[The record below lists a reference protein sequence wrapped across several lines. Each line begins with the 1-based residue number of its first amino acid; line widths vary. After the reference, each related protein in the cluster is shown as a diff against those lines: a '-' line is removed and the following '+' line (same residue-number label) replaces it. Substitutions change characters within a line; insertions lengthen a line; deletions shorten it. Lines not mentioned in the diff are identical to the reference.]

1 MLVVLE
7 QQDVL
12 VLLEMLEMQQQRS
25 VLHSQVAL
33 AALLV

>member
-12 VLLEMLEMQQQRS
+12 VLLEILEMQQQRS
-25 VLHSQVAL
+25 VSHSQVAP